1 MTTDAQIAAEKHKK
15 HEKQGHAGPPKD
27 YNSLVIRSKN
37 IEMPDEEF
45 KNLALKMS
53 SNFKENTNKQTDGV
67 KKSVQDLHKKL
78 GNVDEKFRR
87 EVEVLKQ

>member
-1 MTTDAQIAAEKHKK
+1 MPTDAQTAAEKHKK

-53 SNFKENTNKQTDGV
+53 NNFKENSNKKMDSV
-67 KKSVQDLHKKL
+67 KKPVQDLDKKL
-78 GNVDEKFRR
+78 GNMDEKFRR